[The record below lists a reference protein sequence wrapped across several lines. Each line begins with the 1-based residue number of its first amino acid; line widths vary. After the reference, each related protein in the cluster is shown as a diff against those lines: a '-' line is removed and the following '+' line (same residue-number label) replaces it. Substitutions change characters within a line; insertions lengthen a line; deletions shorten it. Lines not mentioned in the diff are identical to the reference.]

1 MIKQTVRKIVG
12 SLGYVILKRS
22 QVGTSIEYPF
32 INSFEL
38 ILQNYLQQNSDIFFI
53 QIGSHDG
60 CSADPICHLIKHHH
74 WRGLLVEPQPQVFER
89 LKQTYQDEPQ
99 LIFENALIGHED
111 GCATLYTVC
120 DKHAVLPFWLSQS
133 ASLDYEVV
141 KSTLYYWKRL
151 RGLETIPDNYESLIE
166 KISLPSITMKT
177 ALTKHSIQ
185 KVDLLVI
192 DTMGFDFEILKMF
205 PFDCC
210 KPAIIHFEHKM
221 MPVVM
226 QEACFQYLAELG
238 YGLTQVAQDTIA
250 YLHAPI
256 RQGFYVA
263 CTI

>member
-1 MIKQTVRKIVG
+1 MIKQTVRKIAG

-22 QVGTSIEYPF
+22 QVGSAIEYPF

-53 QIGSHDG
+53 QIGAHDG
-60 CSADPICHLIKHHH
+60 CSDDPIFHLVKQYH
-74 WRGLLVEPQPQVFER
+74 WRGLLIEPQPQVFKK

-99 LIFENALIGHED
+99 LIFENALVGYED
-111 GCATLYTVC
+111 GFATMYAIR
-120 DKHAVLPFWLSQS
+120 DQHSVLPFWLSQS

-141 KSTLYYWKRL
+141 RSTLYYWKRK
-151 RGLETIPDNYESLIE
+151 RGLATIPDDYESLIE
-166 KISLPSITMKT
+166 EVLLPSMTIKT

-210 KPAIIHFEHKM
+210 QPSIIHFEHSI
-221 MPVVM
+221 MPVAE
-226 QEACFQYLAELG
+226 QEECFQYLADLG

-263 CTI
+263 CAI